1 MRPALSIVAFTVLAG
16 AGYGVWIW
24 LGLLLA
30 LHAYP
35 PGRHAALLPLA
46 LGFILVS
53 AGLVASLLHLGQ
65 PQRAWRALSQWRT
78 SWLSREGLAALLT
91 YLPALALAARARG
104 DETALAVRLAGAL
117 LAFGALTTVTC
128 TARIYTSLPPIPAWR
143 DRRVLP
149 LFHVHALL
157 SGGLW
162 FATCAQ
168 FAVRSTAG
176 VALAFAW
183 LLAVVLLL
191 AANLK
196 RAYWRALDTAPAPPD
211 TGGVSGLATL
221 GAVRAFEGP
230 TTETSYVA
238 REMAFALARKHAGR
252 LRRIAA
258 VLTYA
263 LPFLLLCVAA
273 LEMTLR
279 AWALP
284 SAAIA
289 CTLGLLVE
297 RWLFFA
303 EAKHVAAAYF
313 P

>member
-16 AGYGVWIW
+16 AGYGVWTW
-24 LGLLLA
+24 LGVLLA

-46 LGFILVS
+46 LGFVLVS

-65 PQRAWRALSQWRT
+65 PRRAWRALTQWRT

-91 YLPALALAARARG
+91 YLPAVTLVALVRG
-104 DETALAVRLAGAL
+104 DESFIPTRLAGAL
-117 LAFGALTTVTC
+117 LALGALTTVTC

-149 LFHVHALL
+149 LFHIHALL

-162 FATCAQ
+162 FASCAQ

-176 VALAFAW
+176 IALAFAW
-183 LLAVVLLL
+183 VLAVVLLL

-196 RAYWRALDTAPAPPD
+196 RAYWRALDTAPPPAD
-211 TGGVSGLATL
+211 AGRASGLAAL
-221 GAVRAFEGP
+221 GTVRAFEGP
-230 TTETSYVA
+230 ATETSYVT
-238 REMAFALARKHAGR
+238 REMAFALARKHATK

-258 VLTYA
+258 VLTYV

-273 LEMTLR
+273 FDITLR
-279 AWALP
+279 VWALP
-284 SAAIA
+284 PAAIV
-289 CTLGLLVE
+289 CTLGLLIE

>member
-1 MRPALSIVAFTVLAG
+1 MRPALSIVVFTVLAG
-16 AGYGVWIW
+16 AGYGVWTW
-24 LGLLLA
+24 LGVLLA
-30 LHAYP
+30 LRAYP
-35 PGRHAALLPLA
+35 PGRNATLLPLA
-46 LGFILVS
+46 LGFALVS
-53 AGLVASLLHLGQ
+53 AGLVVSLLHLGQ
-65 PQRAWRALSQWRT
+65 PQRAWRALTQWRT

-91 YLPALALAARARG
+91 YLPALALAGLVRG
-104 DETALAVRLAGAL
+104 DASFLPARLVGAL
-117 LAFGALTTVTC
+117 LALGALATVTC

-149 LFHVHALL
+149 LFHLHALL

-162 FATCAQ
+162 FAGGAQ

-183 LLAVVLLL
+183 LLAVILLL

-196 RAYWRALDTAPAPPD
+196 RAYWRALDAAPAPAD
-211 TGGVSGLATL
+211 AGRASGLAAL
-221 GAVRAFEGP
+221 GTVRAFEGP
-230 TTETSYVA
+230 ATEASYVT
-238 REMAFALARKHAGR
+238 REMAFALARRHAAR

-258 VLTYA
+258 VLAYS

-273 LEMTLR
+273 FDMTLR
-279 AWALP
+279 PWVLP
-284 SAAIA
+284 PAAIA